1 MVANDSDT
9 SRRVEKREIMNRL
22 QNWECL
28 LEEVRLEL
36 GDEVDR
42 EDGEGLYGCGAT
54 ESPSGGF
61 SW

>member
-1 MVANDSDT
+1 MTLRPLEEYGRWRSLT
-9 SRRVEKREIMNRL
+9 GCRS
-22 QNWECL
+22 WECL

-42 EDGEGLYGCGAT
+42 EDGEDLYGCGNS
-54 ESPSGGF
+54 ESTNGGF